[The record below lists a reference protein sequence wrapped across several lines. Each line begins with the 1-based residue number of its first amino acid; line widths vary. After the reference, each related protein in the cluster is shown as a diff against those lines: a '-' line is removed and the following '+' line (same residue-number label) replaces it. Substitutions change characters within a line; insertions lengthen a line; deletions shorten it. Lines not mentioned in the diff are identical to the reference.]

1 MKIAPLLCALWACAS
16 LALEAGAAE
25 SSGHGG
31 SSQAVTDMDQGAD
44 RAAPDRDTS
53 SKGAHAQTRQP
64 TRVGSGKVVGSRGEE
79 PVRPVAPRGGSA
91 TPKRVIGQPP
101 RSDADRLHTLL
112 NAKARGRIANS
123 APRVGSSHAAI
134 DYRGVG
140 GLRSAGTPGATT
152 MRVAMSPSRTASN
165 VNAAPKGS
173 MIGGPRASSAARLG
187 GPSTAWTQ
195 NRAAIDGAN
204 LHRKP

>member
-101 RSDADRLHTLL
+101 RSDADRMQVLSS
-112 NAKARGRIANS
+112 AKARGRIANPS
-123 APRVGSSHAAI
+123 PRVGSSDAAI
-134 DYRGVG
+134 GYRGVG
-140 GLRSAGTPGATT
+140 ALRSAGLPGAT
-152 MRVAMSPSRTASN
+152 RVAMSPSRTASN
-165 VNAAPKGS
+165 VNAVPKGP
-173 MIGGPRASSAARLG
+173 MIGGPRASGAVRLG
-187 GPSTAWTQ
+187 GPSTVRTQ